1 MNQPVKSAIRG
12 DKIMKSLI
20 MKIPFRILAGVIAL
34 AFVGANEE
42 VQAQNYYWKDYNNNG
57 QWDWSNNQ
65 WYGSSQGSNV
75 GAPQADGGAIIWF
88 ENMGNQTTTINS
100 GTGFS
105 GGWFKLNSVYA
116 AANSTGKNYI
126 VNVKSGETGIE
137 LYNKIETISGGGTLS
152 FANIDVQLGANAE
165 INADGNTLTL
175 GGLRMNGKTL
185 NSWGGG
191 SLNIQGAIIGTG
203 TYNIQNRGTI
213 VTYSGSSQ
221 NTFSGITTVGNSSQL
236 RLNKSA
242 NTAAISGQLV
252 INSGGTVRT
261 DAAGQ
266 LNNQFVTVNGTLN
279 LNNQNQSLA
288 LTGTSSGS
296 VTLGSGTITINN
308 MNSDS
313 FAGIISGTGG
323 LTKTGT
329 GTQTL
334 SGGNTFTG
342 KVQINQGT
350 LSIGA
355 ESGLGGTVASLT
367 ADQLQFGGG
376 TLSVNTGFAMSNN
389 RGITLN
395 SGGGTIDVASSQTL
409 GIGGVITGANNLTKS
424 GSGTLTLSGA
434 NNYSGATAVNAGLL
448 KVVSGGSISSST
460 TVNTGGTL
468 DVDGTAGSVQVNSGG
483 LLKGSGSA
491 GAVTF
496 QSGSLL
502 NPGNSP
508 GTLTA
513 ASATVLGGSTYNWEI
528 SALTGTAG
536 TDWDLLSVGG
546 LLDMSGV
553 TSGNKWNLVVTGDSF
568 AGWTG
573 TDSYSYVFAQAA
585 NLSLASGFSTSAG
598 TDVTS
603 LFNITTSGISSKP
616 NASFNPNGDFKVV
629 VGSSNSNT
637 TLNLMAVPEPSSGS
651 LLLAGIGSLIV
662 LRRFRK
668 KA

>member
-1 MNQPVKSAIRG
+1 
-12 DKIMKSLI
+12 MKSLI
-20 MKIPFRILAGVIAL
+20 MKIPVRILAGVIAL

-65 WYGSSQGSNV
+65 WYGSSQNNFV
-75 GAPQADGGAIIWF
+75 GAPQSDGGAIIWF

-165 INADGNTLTL
+165 INAVGNTLTL

-203 TYNIQNRGTI
+203 TYNIQNQGTI

-242 NTAAISGQLV
+242 NTAAIGGHLV

-266 LNNQFVTVNGTLN
+266 LNNQFVTVNGTLD

-288 LTGTSSGS
+288 LTGSGS

-323 LTKTGT
+323 LIKTGT

-334 SGGNTFTG
+334 SGGNSFTG
-342 KVQINQGT
+342 KVQISQGT

-355 ESGLGGTVASLT
+355 ESGLGGTVTSRT
-367 ADQLQFGGG
+367 DDQLQFGGG
-376 TLSVNTGFAMSNN
+376 TLAVNTGFVMSNN
-389 RGITLN
+389 RGIALN
-395 SGGGTIDVASSQTL
+395 SGGGTIDVASGQTL

-460 TVNTGGTL
+460 TVNTGGTF
-468 DVDGTAGSVQVNSGG
+468 DVGGTAGSVQVNSGG
-483 LLKGSGSA
+483 LLKGSGSV
-491 GAVTF
+491 GAFTLAS
-496 QSGSLL
+496 SGTLT
-502 NPGNSP
+502 PGNSP

-513 ASATVLGGSTYNWEI
+513 ASAIISGGSTYNWEI
-528 SALTGTAG
+528 SRLTGTAG
-536 TDWDLLSVGG
+536 TDWDLLSVDG
-546 LLDMSGV
+546 LLNMSGV
-553 TSGNKWNLVVTGDSF
+553 TGANKWNLVVTGDSGF
-568 AGWTG
+568 AGWTD
-573 TDSYSYVFAQAA
+573 TSSYSYVFAQAA
-585 NLSLASGFSTSAG
+585 SVSGFSSTVG

-603 LFNITTSGISSKP
+603 LFNITTSGISSVP
-616 NASFNPNGDFKVV
+616 NSSFNPTGDFKVV
-629 VGSSNSNT
+629 VGSANGFT

>member
-1 MNQPVKSAIRG
+1 
-12 DKIMKSLI
+12 MKSLI
-20 MKIPFRILAGVIAL
+20 MKIPVRILAGVIAL

-65 WYGSSQGSNV
+65 WYGSSQNNFV
-75 GAPQADGGAIIWF
+75 GAPQSDGGAIIWF

-100 GTGFS
+100 GFTA
-105 GGWFKLNSVYA
+105 GWFKLNSLYT
-116 AANSTGKNYI
+116 AANSTGKNYV
-126 VNVKSGETGIE
+126 VNVGGGGTGIE
-137 LYNKIETISGGGTLS
+137 LYNKIETVSGGGNLTIN
-152 FANIDVQLGANAE
+152 AATQLGANSE
-165 INADGNTLTL
+165 INAVGGSLTL
-175 GGLRMNGKTL
+175 GELRMNGKTL
-185 NSWGGG
+185 NTYGAN

-203 TYNIQNRGTI
+203 TYNIKNQGTI
-213 VTYSGSSQ
+213 VTYSGNSA
-221 NTFSGITTVGNSSQL
+221 NTFSGITTVEDSSQL

-242 NTAAISGQLV
+242 NTAAIGGHLV

-288 LTGTSSGS
+288 LTGSGS

-323 LTKTGT
+323 LIKTGT

-376 TLSVNTGFAMSNN
+376 TLAVNTGFVMSNN
-389 RGITLN
+389 RGIALN
-395 SGGGTIDVASSQTL
+395 SGGGTIDVASGQTL

-424 GSGTLTLSGA
+424 GSGTLTLLGA

-460 TVNTGGTL
+460 TVNTGGTF
-468 DVDGTAGSVQVNSGG
+468 DVGGTAGSVQVNSGG

-491 GAVTF
+491 GAITF
-496 QSGSLL
+496 QSGSFL

-513 ASATVLGGSTYNWEI
+513 DSATVLGGSTYKWEI

-536 TDWDLLSVGG
+536 TNWDLFSVGG
-546 LLDMSGV
+546 LLNMSGV
-553 TSGNKWNLVVTGDSF
+553 TSANKWNLVVTGDSGF
-568 AGWTG
+568 AGWTD
-573 TDSYSYVFAQAA
+573 TNSYSYVFAQAA
-585 NLSLASGFSTSAG
+585 SVSGFSSTVG

-603 LFNITTSGISSKP
+603 LFNITTSGIASKP
-616 NASFNPNGDFKVV
+616 NASFNVNGDFKVL
-629 VGSSNSNT
+629 VGSGTDGNGNQIT

-651 LLLAGIGSLIV
+651 LLLAGIGSLLI

-668 KA
+668 KD

>member
-1 MNQPVKSAIRG
+1 
-12 DKIMKSLI
+12 MKSLI
-20 MKIPFRILAGVIAL
+20 MKIPVRILAGVIAL

-65 WYGSSQGSNV
+65 WYGSSENRDV
-75 GAPQADGGAIIWF
+75 GAPRADGGAIIWF

-116 AANSTGKNYI
+116 AANSTGRNYI
-126 VNVKSGETGIE
+126 VNVKSGEVGIE
-137 LYNKIETISGGGTLS
+137 LYNKIETISGGGALS
-152 FANIDVQLGANAE
+152 FANIDVQLGLNAQ
-165 INADGNTLTL
+165 INAVGNTLTL

-185 NSWGGG
+185 DSYGAS

-203 TYNIQNRGTI
+203 TYNIKNQGII

-221 NTFSGITTVGNSSQL
+221 NTFSGITTVENSSQL

-266 LNNQFVTVNGTLN
+266 LNNQLVTVNGTLN

-288 LTGTSSGS
+288 LAGTSSGL

-308 MNSDS
+308 SGSDS

-323 LTKTGT
+323 LTKTGI

-334 SGGNTFTG
+334 SGGNAFIG

-355 ESGLGGTVASLT
+355 ESGLGGTVASHT

-376 TLSVNTGFAMSNN
+376 TLAVNTGFAMSNN

-448 KVVSGGSISSST
+448 KVVSGGSISSSST
-460 TVNTGGTL
+460 TVNNLGTL
-468 DVDGTAGSVQVNSGG
+468 DVGGTAGSVQVNNGG
-483 LLKGSGSA
+483 LLKGSGTA
-491 GAVTF
+491 GAVRLE
-496 QSGSLL
+496 SGSLL

-513 ASATVLGGSTYNWEI
+513 ASAIVLGGSTYNWEI

-536 TDWDLLSVGG
+536 ATWDLFSVGG
-546 LLDMSGV
+546 LLNMSDV
-553 TSGNKWNLVVTGDSF
+553 TSTNKWNLVVTGDSGF

-585 NLSLASGFSTSAG
+585 SVSGFSSTVG

-603 LFNITTSGISSKP
+603 LFNITTSGIASKP
-616 NASFNPNGDFKVV
+616 NSSFNVNGDFKVL
-629 VGSSNSNT
+629 VGSGIDGNGNQIT

>member
-1 MNQPVKSAIRG
+1 
-12 DKIMKSLI
+12 MKSLI
-20 MKIPFRILAGVIAL
+20 MKIPVRILAGVIAL

-42 VQAQNYYWKDYNNNG
+42 AQAQNYYWKDEAGNG
-57 QWDWSNNQ
+57 QWDWGGRQWWSSSINNF
-65 WYGSSQGSNV
+65 V
-75 GAPQADGGAIIWF
+75 GAPQSDGGAIIWF
-88 ENMGNQTTTINS
+88 ENTGGQTTTINS
-100 GTGFS
+100 GAGFS

-116 AANSTGKNYI
+116 AANSASRNYI
-126 VNVKSGETGIE
+126 VNVKSGEAGIE

-152 FANIDVQLGANAE
+152 FANIDVQLGANAQ
-165 INADGNTLTL
+165 INAVGNTLTL

-185 NSWGGG
+185 DSYGAS

-203 TYNIQNRGTI
+203 TYNIKNQGII

-221 NTFSGITTVGNSSQL
+221 NTFSGITTVENSSQL

-266 LNNQFVTVNGTLN
+266 LNNQLVTVNGTLN

-288 LTGTSSGS
+288 LAGTSSGL

-308 MNSDS
+308 SGSDS

-323 LTKTGT
+323 LTKTGI

-334 SGGNTFTG
+334 SGGNAFTG

-355 ESGLGGTVASLT
+355 ESGLGGTVASPT

-376 TLSVNTGFAMSNN
+376 TLAVNTGFVMSNN
-389 RGITLN
+389 RGIALN
-395 SGGGTIDVASSQTL
+395 SGGGTIDVASGQTL

-424 GSGTLTLSGA
+424 GSGILTLSGA
-434 NNYSGATAVNAGLL
+434 NTYSGATTVNAGLL
-448 KVVSGGSISSST
+448 KVVSGGAISSST
-460 TVNTGGTL
+460 TVNNGGTF
-468 DVDGTAGSVQVNSGG
+468 DVGGTAGSVQVNNGG
-483 LLKGSGSA
+483 LLKGSGSV
-491 GAVTF
+491 GAFTLA
-496 QSGSLL
+496 SGGTLT
-502 NPGNSP
+502 PGNSP

-528 SALTGTAG
+528 STLTGTAG
-536 TDWDLLSVGG
+536 TNWDLFSVSG
-546 LLDMSGV
+546 LLNMSGV
-553 TSGNKWNLVVTGDSF
+553 TSANKWNLVVTGDGAF
-568 AGWTG
+568 TGWTD
-573 TDSYSYVFAQAA
+573 TSSYSYVFAQAA
-585 NLSLASGFSTSAG
+585 SVSGFSPTVG

-603 LFNITTSGISSKP
+603 LFNITTAPGITSKP
-616 NASFNPNGDFKVV
+616 NSSFNPNGDFKVV
-629 VGSSNSNT
+629 VGSANGFT
-637 TLNLMAVPEPSSGS
+637 TLNLMAVPEPSRGS
-651 LLLAGIGSLIV
+651 MLLAGIGCLIV

-668 KA
+668 NA